1 MMEVAYQGV
10 PGAFAEEAAEQLV
23 PDLPRAPKARLEDVF
38 AAIAEGHYGVVPIE
52 NSLAG
57 SVAAVADRLATGEA
71 QIVAE
76 KSLRISHALVA
87 AAGTK
92 LASVRRVY
100 SHPVAL
106 AQCERFFDAHPEITP
121 IAAYN
126 TAGAIADVIARKAP
140 DEAAIGS
147 LRAAAA
153 HGGVVLATQLED
165 DPENFTR
172 FLLLAR
178 EPRPSKG
185 PRKAS
190 MVFGLPHRAGSLVS
204 ALAVFSARGLSLT
217 KIESHPLRGRPFEYL
232 FHADV
237 AFDDDALLD
246 DALAE
251 LGALTLGLRVLGR
264 Y

>member
-1 MMEVAYQGV
+1 MEVAYQGV
-10 PGAFAEEAAEQLV
+10 PGAFAEEAAEQLA
-23 PDLPRAPKARLEDVF
+23 PELPRAPKPRLDDVF
-38 AAIAEGHYGVVPIE
+38 AAIARGDLGVLPIE

-57 SVAAVADRLATGEA
+57 SVTTVAARLAKEDV

-76 KSLRISHALVA
+76 TSLRISHALVA
-87 AAGTK
+87 AKGAT

-100 SHPVAL
+100 SHPIAL

-126 TAGAIADVIARKAP
+126 TAGAIAEVVARGAP

-147 LRAAAA
+147 LRAAKQ

-165 DPENFTR
+165 DRENFTR
-172 FLLLAR
+172 FLLLSR
-178 EPRPSKG
+178 EPRPKTG

-190 MVFGLPHRAGSLVS
+190 LVFGLPHRAGALVS

-217 KIESHPLRGRPFEYL
+217 KIESHPLSGRPFEYL

-237 AFDDDALLD
+237 AFEDDALLD
-246 DALAE
+246 DALGE